1 MTQMQVHT
9 ERLQQVAPANVE
21 RAMRAMLGLSGY
33 QTHCGLEPS
42 LLELV
47 KLRAS
52 QINGCAYCLDMHT
65 KDARAHGQSEQHIS
79 LLDAW
84 RESPFYSERERAALA
99 WTEAVTLVA
108 ESRVPDAV
116 YEEVRRQFSDDE
128 LPALTMSVIT
138 INAFN
143 RLNVALWTV
152 PGTYQPG
159 IFDGVA
165 RDVTLAAAD

>member
-1 MTQMQVHT
+1 MQVHA
-9 ERLQQVAPANVE
+9 ERLQQVDPTNVE
-21 RAMRAMLGLSGY
+21 RAMRAMLTLSGY
-33 QTHCGLEPS
+33 EARSGLEPS
-42 LLELV
+42 LLDLV

-65 KDARAHGQSEQHIS
+65 KDARARGESEQRLY

-84 RESPFYSERERAALA
+84 RESPIYSERERAALA

-116 YEEVRRQFSDDE
+116 YKEARRQFGDDE
-128 LPALTMSVIT
+128 LLALTMAVMT

-143 RLNVALWTV
+143 RLNVALRTV

-165 RDVTLAAAD
+165 RDVTLTAAD

>member
-1 MTQMQVHT
+1 MQVQA
-9 ERLQQVAPANVE
+9 ERLQQVDAANVE
-21 RAMRAMLGLSGY
+21 RAMQAMLGLGGY
-33 QTHCGLEPS
+33 EARSGLEHS
-42 LLELV
+42 LLDLV

-65 KDARAHGQSEQHIS
+65 KDARVRGESEQRLY

-99 WTEAVTLVA
+99 WTEAVTLLA

-128 LPALTMSVIT
+128 LLALTMAVIT
-138 INAFN
+138 INAWN
-143 RLNVALWTV
+143 RLNVALRTV

-159 IFDGVA
+159 IFEGVTREA
-165 RDVTLAAAD
+165 TLAAAD

>member
-1 MTQMQVHT
+1 MQVQA
-9 ERLQQVAPANVE
+9 ERLRQVDPANVE
-21 RAMRAMLGLSGY
+21 RAMRAMFGLSGY
-33 QTHCGLEPS
+33 QTRSGLEPS

-65 KDARAHGQSEQHIS
+65 KDARARGESEQRIY

-108 ESRVPDAV
+108 ETRVPDTV

-128 LPALTMSVIT
+128 LLALTMCVIT

-143 RLNVALWTV
+143 RLNVALRTV

-165 RDVTLAAAD
+165 RSVTLADGD